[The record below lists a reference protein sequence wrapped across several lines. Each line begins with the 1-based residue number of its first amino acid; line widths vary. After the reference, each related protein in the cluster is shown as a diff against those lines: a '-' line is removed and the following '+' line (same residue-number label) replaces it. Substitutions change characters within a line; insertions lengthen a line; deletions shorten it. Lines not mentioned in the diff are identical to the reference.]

1 MLIEKYNGKTCTN
14 ILCRRIF
21 CTKIRSTNFK
31 HKHIYVSVCKWVFDA
46 YHRFSI
52 GENWILF
59 VTQPDFRMFIGLCYI
74 FVFNKHF
81 RNRWTMRTERFC
93 TQTHMNAFHL
103 KEKETEREWEKKRF
117 LSQVSVKSEIKYLN
131 FNYISR
137 PAEWA

>member
-1 MLIEKYNGKTCTN
+1 MEKRVLISYVDGYSAQRSVRQTSN
-14 ILCRRIF
+14 INIF
-21 CTKIRSTNFK
+21 
-31 HKHIYVSVCKWVFDA
+31 YVSVCKWVFDA

-59 VTQPDFRMFIGLCYI
+59 VTQPDFRMFIGLRYI

-81 RNRWTMRTERFC
+81 RNRWTMWRECFR

-103 KEKETEREWEKKRF
+103 KEKETEREGDKKRF

>member
-1 MLIEKYNGKTCTN
+1 MEKRVLISYVDGYSAQRSVRQTSN
-14 ILCRRIF
+14 INIF
-21 CTKIRSTNFK
+21 
-31 HKHIYVSVCKWVFDA
+31 YVSVCKWVFDA

-59 VTQPDFRMFIGLCYI
+59 VTQPDFRMFIGLRYI

-81 RNRWTMRTERFC
+81 RNRWTMRRERFC

-103 KEKETEREWEKKRF
+103 KEKETEREGEKKRF

>member
-1 MLIEKYNGKTCTN
+1 MEKRVLISYVDGYSAQRSVRQTSN
-14 ILCRRIF
+14 INIF
-21 CTKIRSTNFK
+21 
-31 HKHIYVSVCKWVFDA
+31 YVSVCKWVFDA

-59 VTQPDFRMFIGLCYI
+59 VTQPDFRMFIGLRYI

-81 RNRWTMRTERFC
+81 RNRWTMRRERFC

-103 KEKETEREWEKKRF
+103 KEKETEREGEKKRF
-117 LSQVSVKSEIKYLN
+117 LFQVSVKSEIKYLN

-137 PAEWA
+137 PAERA